1 MRTLN
6 VDIET
11 YSSADITK
19 TGAYKYAEADDFEIL
34 MIAFSIDNE
43 PVTCLDMYEVKKHL
57 WHAAYETFKI
67 ALFDKNVKKYAF
79 NANFERV
86 CLAKHFERDMPPEEF
101 VCTMVNATRIG
112 LPASLDK
119 CGEALKL
126 DIQKDK
132 TGKALINYF
141 SKPCRPTKANGGRT
155 RNLPEHAP
163 EKWQQ
168 FIEYC
173 IRDVEVEQ
181 LIAEKI
187 RAFPVP
193 KFEQKLWSI
202 DQHINDRGV
211 HLDESLM
218 TGAVELDRISKEQL
232 MNEAIQLTG
241 LDNPN
246 SPTQLLKW
254 LNAEGLEIPDLQKK
268 TVTEWLKVATG
279 KAKKMLELR
288 LQMSKTSV
296 KKYTKMHEM
305 MCKDHRVRGV
315 FQFYG
320 AGTGR
325 WAGRGV
331 QLQNL
336 TKHHISDD
344 ELDIA
349 RMAIKQQEYEWLD
362 MLLEDSYQD
371 LLSQLVRTTF
381 TAKEGYEFAVSDFS
395 AIEARVIAWYA
406 GEKWRLQVFET
417 HGKIYEASASQ
428 MFNVPIES
436 IGKGSPLR
444 QKGKVAELACIA
456 KGQMVLTNNGEKPIE
471 KVLLSDK
478 VWDGYNFVK
487 HDGVIKKGIKEVITY
502 EGLTATKDHLVF
514 IEGKNKPVQFGE
526 AATSGAHLLR
536 SGYCRSRDGLDTDNK
551 PRKTMEEE
559 MERPNDIRQMCKLP
573 KNFMASFLQF
583 EKRFKQR
590 MSVLFTTKTST
601 RVAIQKNDCSKT
613 KMYKSERF
621 KLQKLWNAWHRIQVR
636 KCFRGCAL
644 HGRNCRWGLKQEPRN
659 RSHRCKWPLRKRK
672 SKVGNS
678 STKLPKS
685 AQVYDILNAGPLNR
699 YTVEGKLVHNCGYQ
713 GGVGALKA
721 MGALEMGLKENE
733 LQGLINEWRNANPN
747 IVSFWYSVQEAAVQT
762 VKTRQVNH
770 THGLKF
776 YMFKGALMIELPSGR
791 SLSYLKPKLRQNRW
805 GSDVIV
811 FKGQDSITRKWTDI
825 DTYGGKLVE
834 NIVQATAR
842 DLLAVSLVRLEKA
855 GYEVVAHVHDEI
867 IVEVP
872 KGSRALSDIEDIMSQ
887 PVRWAEG
894 LSLDSDGFV
903 SEFYM
908 KD

>member
-34 MIAFSIDNE
+34 MIAFSIDNG
-43 PVTCLDMYEVKKHL
+43 PVSCIDMFDAAKPRFHV
-57 WHAAYETFKI
+57 AYETFKI

-86 CLAKHFERDMPPEEF
+86 CLAKHFREEMPPEEWN
-101 VCTMVNATRIG
+101 CTMVNATRIG

-141 SKPCRPTKANGGRT
+141 SKPCKPTKANGGRT

-168 FIEYC
+168 FIDYC

-193 KFEQKLWSI
+193 KFEQKLWAI

-211 HLDESLM
+211 HLDEALM
-218 TGAVELDRISKEQL
+218 AGAVELDRISKEQL
-232 MNEAIQLTG
+232 MDEAIQLTS
-241 LDNPN
+241 LENPN

-349 RMAIKQQEYEWLD
+349 RTAIKRQEYEWLD
-362 MLLEDSYQD
+362 MLLDDSYQD

-381 TAKEGYEFAVSDFS
+381 TAKDGYEFAVSDFS

-444 QKGKVAELACIA
+444 QKGKVSELA
-456 KGQMVLTNNGEKPIE
+456 L
-471 KVLLSDK
+471 
-478 VWDGYNFVK
+478 
-487 HDGVIKKGIKEVITY
+487 
-502 EGLTATKDHLVF
+502 
-514 IEGKNKPVQFGE
+514 
-526 AATSGAHLLR
+526 
-536 SGYCRSRDGLDTDNK
+536 
-551 PRKTMEEE
+551 
-559 MERPNDIRQMCKLP
+559 
-573 KNFMASFLQF
+573 
-583 EKRFKQR
+583 
-590 MSVLFTTKTST
+590 
-601 RVAIQKNDCSKT
+601 
-613 KMYKSERF
+613 
-621 KLQKLWNAWHRIQVR
+621 
-636 KCFRGCAL
+636 
-644 HGRNCRWGLKQEPRN
+644 
-659 RSHRCKWPLRKRK
+659 
-672 SKVGNS
+672 
-678 STKLPKS
+678 
-685 AQVYDILNAGPLNR
+685 
-699 YTVEGKLVHNCGYQ
+699 GYQ
-713 GGVGALKA
+713 GGAGALKA
-721 MGALEMGLKENE
+721 MGALDMGIDESELK
-733 LQGLINEWRNANPN
+733 GLVDSWRRANPN
-747 IVSFWYSVQEAAVQT
+747 IVEFWYAVQEAAIQT

-791 SLSYLKPKLRQNRW
+791 SLSYLKPKLRKNRW
-805 GSDVIV
+805 GSEVIV
-811 FKGQDSITRKWTDI
+811 FKGQDSVNRKWTDI

-842 DLLAVSLVRLEKA
+842 DLLAVSLVRLEKE

-872 KGSRALSDIEDIMSQ
+872 KGSRALADIEDIMSQ
-887 PVRWAEG
+887 PVKWAEG

>member
-11 YSSADITK
+11 YSSAYITK

-43 PVTCLDMYEVKKHL
+43 PVTCLDMFEVSKHK
-57 WHAAYETFKI
+57 WHAAYETFRI

-86 CLAKHFERDMPPEEF
+86 CLAKHFEQDMPPEEWN
-101 VCTMVNATRIG
+101 CTMVNATRIG

-187 RAFPVP
+187 SAFPVT

-211 HLDESLM
+211 HLDEALM
-218 TGAVELDRISKEQL
+218 TGAVELDRISKELL

-241 LDNPN
+241 LENPN

-268 TVTEWLKVATG
+268 TVTEWLKVASG

-349 RMAIKQQEYEWLD
+349 RTAIKRQEYEWLD
-362 MLLEDSYQD
+362 MLLDDSYQD

-444 QKGKVAELACIA
+444 QKGKVSELA
-456 KGQMVLTNNGEKPIE
+456 L
-471 KVLLSDK
+471 
-478 VWDGYNFVK
+478 
-487 HDGVIKKGIKEVITY
+487 
-502 EGLTATKDHLVF
+502 
-514 IEGKNKPVQFGE
+514 
-526 AATSGAHLLR
+526 
-536 SGYCRSRDGLDTDNK
+536 
-551 PRKTMEEE
+551 
-559 MERPNDIRQMCKLP
+559 
-573 KNFMASFLQF
+573 
-583 EKRFKQR
+583 
-590 MSVLFTTKTST
+590 
-601 RVAIQKNDCSKT
+601 
-613 KMYKSERF
+613 
-621 KLQKLWNAWHRIQVR
+621 
-636 KCFRGCAL
+636 
-644 HGRNCRWGLKQEPRN
+644 
-659 RSHRCKWPLRKRK
+659 
-672 SKVGNS
+672 
-678 STKLPKS
+678 
-685 AQVYDILNAGPLNR
+685 
-699 YTVEGKLVHNCGYQ
+699 GYQ
-713 GGVGALKA
+713 GGAGALKA
-721 MGALEMGLKENE
+721 MGALDMGIDESELK
-733 LQGLINEWRNANPN
+733 GLVDSWRNANPN
-747 IVSFWYSVQEAAVQT
+747 IVKFWYAVQEAAIQT
-762 VKTRQVNH
+762 VKTRQINH

-776 YMFKGALMIELPSGR
+776 YMFKGALMIEMPSGR
-791 SLSYLKPKLRQNRW
+791 SLSYLKPKLSQNRW
-805 GSDVIV
+805 GSEVIV
-811 FKGQDSITRKWTDI
+811 FKGQDSVNRKWTDI

-842 DLLAVSLVRLEKA
+842 DLLAVSLVRLENA

-872 KGSRALSDIEDIMSQ
+872 KDSRALANIEDIMSQ
-887 PVRWAEG
+887 PVTWAEG

>member
-43 PVTCLDMYEVKKHL
+43 PVTCLDMYEVKEHL

-86 CLAKHFERDMPPEEF
+86 CLARHFEREMPPEEF

-444 QKGKVAELACIA
+444 QKGKVSELA
-456 KGQMVLTNNGEKPIE
+456 L
-471 KVLLSDK
+471 
-478 VWDGYNFVK
+478 
-487 HDGVIKKGIKEVITY
+487 
-502 EGLTATKDHLVF
+502 
-514 IEGKNKPVQFGE
+514 
-526 AATSGAHLLR
+526 
-536 SGYCRSRDGLDTDNK
+536 
-551 PRKTMEEE
+551 
-559 MERPNDIRQMCKLP
+559 
-573 KNFMASFLQF
+573 
-583 EKRFKQR
+583 
-590 MSVLFTTKTST
+590 
-601 RVAIQKNDCSKT
+601 
-613 KMYKSERF
+613 
-621 KLQKLWNAWHRIQVR
+621 
-636 KCFRGCAL
+636 
-644 HGRNCRWGLKQEPRN
+644 
-659 RSHRCKWPLRKRK
+659 
-672 SKVGNS
+672 
-678 STKLPKS
+678 
-685 AQVYDILNAGPLNR
+685 
-699 YTVEGKLVHNCGYQ
+699 GYQ
-713 GGVGALKA
+713 GGAGALKA
-721 MGALEMGLKENE
+721 MGALDMGIDESE
-733 LQGLINEWRNANPN
+733 LQGLVDSWRNANPN
-747 IVSFWYSVQEAAVQT
+747 IVRFWYAVQEAAVHT